1 MDVSC
6 VVAQWTA
13 RLLLLLVIF
22 AVFLHVSIVEALER
36 GAPSS
41 TLHHEVVDHHLFRI
55 DLFLMTLT
63 LCLTFLVLVLL
74 AWLQR
79 DALLLDGHSFLVGAS
94 CLLPANLLILLAPAI
109 VLRHLLAKEVKLEL
123 VVVEEWPHL
132 LVRAVDRVDDLGE
145 LLFVADMRLLSTAIS
160 TASASLKLRR
170 HRTPLLVGFGLVFVV
185 SPVL

>member
-1 MDVSC
+1 MIAEVRLPVAKETADVRGALTFVVFLVPFHQEMDVSC

-13 RLLLLLVIF
+13 RVLLLLVIF

-55 DLFLMTLT
+55 NLFLMTLT

-94 CLLPANLLILLAPAI
+94 CLLPAKLLILLAPAI
-109 VLRHLLAKEVKLEL
+109 VLRHLLAKKV
-123 VVVEEWPHL
+123 
-132 LVRAVDRVDDLGE
+132 
-145 LLFVADMRLLSTAIS
+145 
-160 TASASLKLRR
+160 
-170 HRTPLLVGFGLVFVV
+170 
-185 SPVL
+185 